1 LLGEPLSEKEVSQ
14 PEATYARVAKLADA
28 KISAPFAVQFIQGV
42 LAGATLS
49 LGAMNANLVEAS
61 VKASASPT
69 LSNLYGGA
77 VFPVGLIG
85 IFLTGANLFTGNCMY
100 FVPSFL
106 NGTVPR
112 WRSLLFLLVSFASNF
127 IGAAIVTYLLGYQA
141 DYFSKDPARAFVIE
155 NAEKKCNLGWGVALL
170 RGIGANW
177 LVCLGW
183 WQALSAERDDT
194 IAKIFAVWWPT
205 FTFTAIG
212 FEHSIAN
219 MFYVDIGLM
228 AGANASFG
236 QFLWR
241 NLLPV
246 AIGNFIGG
254 AGFVGFTQYLAY
266 DARGL
271 KHDWCARISARCR
284 ARRREASDETGFDI
298 VQ

>member
-1 LLGEPLSEKEVSQ
+1 
-14 PEATYARVAKLADA
+14 
-28 KISAPFAVQFIQGV
+28 
-42 LAGATLS
+42 
-49 LGAMNANLVEAS
+49 M
-61 VKASASPT
+61 
-69 LSNLYGGA
+69 
-77 VFPVGLIG
+77 
-85 IFLTGANLFTGNCMY
+85 
-100 FVPSFL
+100 
-106 NGTVPR
+106 
-112 WRSLLFLLVSFASNF
+112 
-127 IGAAIVTYLLGYQA
+127 
-141 DYFSKDPARAFVIE
+141 
-155 NAEKKCNLGWGVALL
+155 
-170 RGIGANW
+170 
-177 LVCLGW
+177 CLGW

-228 AGANASFG
+228 AGANASFW

-246 AIGNFIGG
+246 ALGNFIGG
-254 AGFVGFTQYLAY
+254 AGFVGLAQYLAY

-284 ARRREASDETGFDI
+284 ARGGETNDETFDV